1 MAVEEKV
8 LAETGPEVGGNL
20 HIAKSRNDQV
30 ATAIRMQ
37 LRKEL
42 IEMMLRVLEMQKS
55 LLDTA
60 SKHIRH
66 GHFRVHSSSSSA
78 TRHICPLFAFACSR
92 VWSVTLRDCKALMNG
107 SIFAL
112 LAQEH

>member
-1 MAVEEKV
+1 MAVEEAV
-8 LAETGPEVGGNL
+8 LKETGPEVGGNL

-42 IEMMLRVLEMQKS
+42 VELMFNVLQMQES

-60 SKHIRH
+60 SKHVDTVILEYTH
-66 GHFRVHSSSSSA
+66 LQASTTSHV
-78 TRHICPLFAFACSR
+78 CPLLAFAC
-92 VWSVTLRDCKALMNG
+92 
-107 SIFAL
+107 
-112 LAQEH
+112 

>member
-1 MAVEEKV
+1 MARRRKNPKSPLLNNPAQTLDPSAEDVHMAVEEKV

-42 IEMMLRVLEMQKS
+42 IEMMLNVIEMQKS
-55 LLDTA
+55 LL
-60 SKHIRH
+60 
-66 GHFRVHSSSSSA
+66 
-78 TRHICPLFAFACSR
+78 
-92 VWSVTLRDCKALMNG
+92 
-107 SIFAL
+107 
-112 LAQEH
+112 